1 MDKMVIEIARDW
13 ELLSS
18 FNGLSFCFTGKHS
31 MTRAELEDIVNV
43 LGGDIHSSVRQST
56 MYLVVPNG
64 EYRKGSKHRSAV
76 GNGHTVILRESD
88 FCGMLIHQ
96 GIWGSLD
103 QG

>member
-64 EYRKGSKHRSAV
+64 EYR
-76 GNGHTVILRESD
+76 
-88 FCGMLIHQ
+88 
-96 GIWGSLD
+96 
-103 QG
+103 